1 MYASTPDI
9 SRLYTY
15 DMPDTIGVG
24 GPVYVQI
31 GEMVSI
37 A

>member
-1 MYASTPDI
+1 MYANSPDI
-9 SRLYTY
+9 SSIYSY
-15 DMPDTIGVG
+15 DTPDTIGVG

-31 GEMVSI
+31 GERVNI